1 MNFLQSVASNL
12 YSTYGGE
19 ISSLTLVFPSRRSQ
33 LFFSDELAGLID
45 KPVWSPHYT
54 SLEEIVSS
62 LSTLQKIDDFSLLTL
77 LYQIYRKHTHS
88 SETFDK
94 FYFWGET
101 LLNDFDDID
110 KYLVDAKLL
119 FRNLKS
125 QKKFEGDFSFLT
137 EEQISYIQQFWESF
151 DPVGNTG
158 LQNRFIEIWDAL
170 LPVYTEFKSVL
181 KERNQAYSGMIYRDI
196 VERIQQGAIPEM
208 ADKYVFIGFNA
219 LGKCELEIFSY
230 LKKSEKAIF
239 FWDYDD
245 YYINDK
251 KQEAGMFLRKNIELF
266 PAPSTFNLPS
276 EFTLGK
282 DVHIIA
288 SPSDVLQAKAI
299 PEILKSMNADLDR
312 KTAIVLTDE
321 NILIPVLH
329 SLPDGCTDINI
340 TLGYP
345 LLQTP
350 VFTLAELLIRLQNS
364 YRENN
369 SGFYYKDVIAIL
381 RHSYIT
387 GVCGGQTKNIIDNI
401 VNNNRIYVDNLLFA
415 DEPFLKKIF
424 VPHSSYG
431 ELTNYLIDIFT
442 YIAAVPAYNDE
453 QIALRKEYI
462 YYMIKS
468 LSKLKKS
475 IESINLEIGK
485 SVFLSLIRDIFRGLK
500 IPFMGEPVKGL
511 QIMNIQETRAL
522 DFDNLILLS
531 VNEGRL
537 PHEAHKP
544 SYIPYNLRKGYGLP
558 CKDDLEAISA
568 YNFYRLIQRA
578 KNLRL
583 FYSSKTDEHRTGE
596 MSRYLYQLKFE
607 TMLNIKEYP
616 ITFSISFGERTKI
629 VVKKDKAV
637 MQALMKYTG
646 DNPQK
651 TLSPSA
657 LSSYITCPLKFYFS
671 KILKL
676 EADEA
681 VVEELPLNLLGNI
694 IHKVMEELY
703 SPLKGRKVT
712 EQDMETVY
720 RDTKR
725 IESLIDK
732 YFAIEFYKR
741 DSLPNNFNENGKLL
755 ITRDVIRKYVKGIV
769 KYDKNNSGFTL
780 LALEEKVVANISI
793 GNLTVGLGG
802 IIDRI
807 DKQGDIIRIVDYK
820 TGDGQG
826 ADNRMKFNSVASLFD
841 PNPKELNKEA
851 FQTFMYS
858 YMYQESKN
866 YNGCILP
873 ALYFVRD
880 CYSPNFSYFLIDKSV
895 KKSVQKNKSTKT
907 VMDFN
912 LYKNDFTECLA
923 QNLREL
929 FDLNVPFT
937 QTEYSGTCQ
946 YCSFNNI
953 CKSDN

>member
-1 MNFLQSVASNL
+1 
-12 YSTYGGE
+12 
-19 ISSLTLVFPSRRSQ
+19 LTLVFPSRRAQ
-33 LFFSDELAGLID
+33 LFFSDELAAVID
-45 KPVWSPHYT
+45 KPIWSPNYT

-62 LSTLQKIDDFSLLTL
+62 LSALRKIDDFSLLTL
-77 LYQIYRKHTHS
+77 IYQIYKKHTQS
-88 SETFDK
+88 LETFDK
-94 FYFWGET
+94 FYFWGEI

-110 KYLVDAKLL
+110 KHLVDAKLL

-151 DPVGNTG
+151 DPAGNTG
-158 LQNRFIEIWDAL
+158 LQNRFIEIWNVL

-181 KERNQAYSGMIYRDI
+181 RDRNQAYSGMIYRDV
-196 VERIQQGAIPEM
+196 VEKMQQGAIPDT

-219 LGKCELEIFSY
+219 LGKCELAIFSY
-230 LKKSEKAIF
+230 LQKLGKAIF

-251 KQEAGMFLRKNIELF
+251 KQEAGLFLRKNIELF

-276 EFTLGK
+276 EFTSDK

-299 PEILKSMNADLDR
+299 PEILKDMSLDFDR

-329 SLPDGCTDINI
+329 SLPEECSDINI

-369 SGFYYKDVIAIL
+369 YGFYYKDVIAIL

-387 GVCGGQTKNIIDNI
+387 GVCGGQTKEFIDNI
-401 VNNNRIYVDNLLFA
+401 VNNNRIYVDNILFA
-415 DEPFLKKIF
+415 DESFLKKIF
-424 VPHSSYG
+424 VPLSSYG
-431 ELTNYLIDIFT
+431 ELTNYLIDIFS
-442 YIAAVPAYNDE
+442 YIASVPAYEDE

-462 YYMIKS
+462 YYMTKA
-468 LSKLKKS
+468 LNRLKKS
-475 IESINLEIGK
+475 IEDINLEIGK

-537 PHEAHKP
+537 PHETNKP

-558 CKDDLEAISA
+558 CRDDLEAISA

-583 FYSSKTDEHRTGE
+583 LYSSKTDEYRTGE

-607 TMLNIKEYP
+607 TNLNIKEYP
-616 ITFSISFGERTKI
+616 ITFSISFGENARIT
-629 VVKKDKAV
+629 VEKDEAV

-646 DNPQK
+646 DHPQK

-676 EADEA
+676 EADES

-694 IHKVMEELY
+694 IHHVMEELY
-703 SPLKGRKVT
+703 SPLKDRKVT
-712 EQDMETVY
+712 EQDMETVC
-720 RDTKR
+720 RNTKL

-732 YFAIEFYKR
+732 YFAKEFYKK
-741 DSLPNNFNENGKLL
+741 DSLPNDFNENGKLL
-755 ITRDVIRKYVKGIV
+755 VTRDVIRKYVRGIL
-769 KYDKNNSGFTL
+769 KYDKDSSGFTP
-780 LALEEKVVANISI
+780 LALEEKIETSIPI

-802 IIDRI
+802 IIDRV
-807 DKQGDIIRIVDYK
+807 DKKNNIIRIVDYK
-820 TGDGQG
+820 TGAGRGSDK
-826 ADNRMKFNSVASLFD
+826 RMKFKSVADLFNPD
-841 PNPKELNKEA
+841 PDNLNKEA

-858 YMYQESKN
+858 FMYQKNKN
-866 YNGCILP
+866 YSGRTVP

-880 CYSPNFSYFLIDKSV
+880 CYSPNFSYYLIDESV
-895 KKSVQKNKSTKT
+895 DGDDKRVT
-907 VMDFN
+907 DFN
-912 LYKNDFTECLA
+912 LYKNDFEKYLT

-929 FDLNVPFT
+929 FDFNVPFT
-937 QTEYSGTCQ
+937 QTEYNRTCES
-946 YCSFNNI
+946 CSFNKI
-953 CKSDN
+953 CKSDNR